1 MAMAD
6 SHPKV
11 KIGSLN
17 SWKEIAVYL
26 DRGIRTV
33 QRWERELG
41 LPVHRIG
48 KGPRSPVHA
57 FPSELQAWL
66 LRVSADHAIAPAGHH
81 QHSSHPDGAVAISRV
96 LVRRSAA
103 LAKQMMDSLWIQ
115 RQRAEEL
122 LAALDHV
129 RRTVQAQ
136 KRGWNNASSTARPF
150 AGSSRPGSVSTK
162 RAAEAGAD
170 HGKKRDG
177 GKSSKQTTRRRD
189 FLSAK
194 GSASESRSTSG
205 PSNRQ
210 SAQ

>member
-33 QRWERELG
+33 QRWELELD

-66 LRVSADHAIAPAGHH
+66 LRVSADHAIAPRGRH
-81 QHSSHPDGAVAISRV
+81 QHSFHPDGAVAISRV

-103 LAKQMMDSLWIQ
+103 LAKQMMNSLWIQ
-115 RQRAEEL
+115 RQRAEQL
-122 LAALDHV
+122 LASLDHV
-129 RRTVQAQ
+129 RRTVQGRRNGSGSPNRTAVGRVESTGQ
-136 KRGWNNASSTARPF
+136 CIDPGGTETGASPGKEQGRAKSSRQGARPRAMF
-150 AGSSRPGSVSTK
+150 PRKEARPK
-162 RAAEAGAD
+162 AD
-170 HGKKRDG
+170 QR
-177 GKSSKQTTRRRD
+177 
-189 FLSAK
+189 
-194 GSASESRSTSG
+194 
-205 PSNRQ
+205 
-210 SAQ
+210 